1 MVYWPA
7 MVDEFR
13 PAETRVSRRGTFVVR
28 TDRAATE
35 SFLSEARQAIWS
47 VRGDL
52 PVFEIRTLRELY
64 EKSMEPTRFALTM
77 FAIAGAM
84 ALALGIVGMYGVIA
98 YAVAQR
104 RREVGIRI
112 ALGAQPAAVKRMFL
126 TGGFVLS
133 AAGIAIGLALAAVTS
148 RLMSSMLFG
157 VEPVDTA
164 TFAIAAVVMAL
175 AALVA
180 SYIPAR
186 RAAAVDPIEALR
198 LE

>member
-1 MVYWPA
+1 MHHGWTSLKGKDPVYAPLSKAEYDALPLWRRGLERVYRSVPGIA
-7 MVDEFR
+7 LLYMFEVWWKLEML
-13 PAETRVSRRGTFVVR
+13 PAEKDAPRGKAITTFYKER
-28 TDRAATE
+28 
-35 SFLSEARQAIWS
+35 L
-47 VRGDL
+47 
-52 PVFEIRTLRELY
+52 
-64 EKSMEPTRFALTM
+64 
-77 FAIAGAM
+77 
-84 ALALGIVGMYGVIA
+84 GVIA

-104 RREVGIRI
+104 RREVGIRM

-148 RLMSSMLFG
+148 RLMSSLLFG

-164 TFAIAAVVMAL
+164 TFALAAVVMAL